1 MPVELVA
8 LLARARGLPIAALL
22 ALMVLSFYAAA
33 ASVIEVEERLK
44 QTAGL
49 TPILVLAGR
58 DAVSELV
65 TITHRVEASGVNKTF
80 IAIEGHV
87 GSIVRFDEVVKVCN
101 LGAGELHIRLVYAG
115 MINGN
120 WEYVRYLRLWLGGY
134 DRGQELTVD
143 SETLEGAST
152 GYLRVGPGECAP
164 LSAEVLVEASTPPDV
179 WRNVLVSLATIV
191 EPLEQ
196 KA

>member
-1 MPVELVA
+1 M
-8 LLARARGLPIAALL
+8 ARARGLPIAALL

-49 TPILVLAGR
+49 TSILVLAGR

-179 WRNVLVSLATIV
+179 WRNVLVSLATIM

>member
-1 MPVELVA
+1 
-8 LLARARGLPIAALL
+8 LARARGLPIAALL

-49 TPILVLAGR
+49 TSILVLAGR